1 MHRDNAV
8 RASISRGMAS
18 TETGIDAARELDELY
33 RKHAPEVY
41 RYVYAVLGDSADA
54 EDITQTTFVNALRAL
69 ERGDRPREPTNWL
82 ITIAHNLI
90 RQRFRQQAAR
100 PREVELDREVPA
112 TEADSDV
119 PSVEDL
125 VRALQRIPALQRE
138 ALVLREMEGRSY
150 KEISAILGVSQAA
163 LETRIFRARRSL
175 AHELENLGR
184 CDRAELALSQ
194 RADGR
199 LGRKERKLLVAHL
212 EECPSCARVVVLGMR
227 RRRSFKALALVPI
240 PLSLTLFKGAP
251 TASAAAGAAGTA
263 GAAAGVGTVGV
274 TAKIAIGFAA
284 VAVASGAGY
293 EGVKAV
299 HDPATPPRSAK
310 SVPAAVPPAALPRIV
325 VRTPPGL
332 ANEKPSVTRVNPNA
346 ARPQV
351 PVKGRSATAPGH
363 TKTLPQPQNAQ
374 KPVTAKQGKRS
385 GGLGPAIAPAR
396 GKSPAAQARV
406 HPVVG
411 PKPKSHADPV
421 TPPRKSV
428 VAQEAQDAL
437 AARGRPSPGAPPV
450 SPPKG

>member
-1 MHRDNAV
+1 MAV
-8 RASISRGMAS
+8 
-18 TETGIDAARELDELY
+18 TEIGVDAARELDELY
-33 RKHAPEVY
+33 RKHAAEVY

-112 TEADSDV
+112 TEADSDG

-125 VRALQRIPALQRE
+125 VRALQRIPPLQRE

-150 KEISAILGVSQAA
+150 KEISAILGISQAA

-175 AHELENLGR
+175 AHALENLGR

-227 RRRSFKALALVPI
+227 RRRSFKALALVPL

-251 TASAAAGAAGTA
+251 SASAAAGVSAAAGAAGT
-263 GAAAGVGTVGV
+263 AAGVGTVGV

-293 EGVKAV
+293 EGVKV
-299 HDPATPPRSAK
+299 VRDPVTPPRPAK
-310 SVPAAVPPAALPRIV
+310 TVPAAVPPAALPRIV

-332 ANEKPSVTRVNPNA
+332 AKLAKEKPSVARVKPKP
-346 ARPQV
+346 ARQV

-363 TKTLPQPQNAQ
+363 TKTLPQPKTAQ
-374 KPVTAKQGKRS
+374 KPTAAKQAKGS

-396 GKSPAAQARV
+396 GKSPTARTRV
-406 HPVVG
+406 HPLGG
-411 PKPKSHADPV
+411 PKPKKSADPV
-421 TPPRKSV
+421 TPPRQSV
-428 VAQEAQDAL
+428 VVEEAQEAWAG
-437 AARGRPSPGAPPV
+437 RGRPSPGPPALP
-450 SPPKG
+450 PPKQR